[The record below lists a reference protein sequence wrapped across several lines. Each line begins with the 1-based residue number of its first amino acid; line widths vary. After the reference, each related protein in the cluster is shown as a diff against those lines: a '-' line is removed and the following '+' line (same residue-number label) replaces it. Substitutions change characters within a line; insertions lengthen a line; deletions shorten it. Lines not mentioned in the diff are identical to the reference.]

1 MMREILDMEPATF
14 NVQRARLHGEQ
25 FYVYSGPSMNPT
37 LDESDMLEVHR
48 YDDKAPRVGD
58 VILFSPLGRDQA
70 VVHRIAKITPLGIY
84 TRGDNNELDDSW
96 VLQPVEILGRVEA
109 AQRWNRRRRVAG
121 GLAGVLYGQLAGFRR
136 IINRTFSL
144 LLHPAYCRLAE
155 SGFIYRLAPPSLRP
169 RMVAFG
175 NGDQRRMRQMIG
187 RRFVVGRYD
196 AQHQIWRIR
205 RPFRLIL
212 PPDFLKKSTR

>member
-1 MMREILDMEPATF
+1 MGWVKNAGPMKAG
-14 NVQRARLHGEQ
+14 RAFHCAH
-25 FYVYSGPSMNPT
+25 SGISMNPT
-37 LDESDMLEVHR
+37 LNESDLLEIQS
-48 YDDKAPRVGD
+48 YGDKAPRVGD
-58 VILFSPLGRDQA
+58 VIFFTPSGWDKD
-70 VVHRIAKITPLGIY
+70 VVHRITKIMPLGIC
-84 TRGDNNELDDSW
+84 TRGDNNEFDDSW
-96 VLQPVEILGRVEA
+96 VLPPVEITGRVVA
-109 AQRWNRRRRVAG
+109 AQRWNRRRRIAG
-121 GLAGVLYGQLAGFRR
+121 GLAGVLYGQVAGFRR
-136 IINRTFSL
+136 IINRASSL

-175 NGDQRRMRQMIG
+175 NGDQRRMRLMIG